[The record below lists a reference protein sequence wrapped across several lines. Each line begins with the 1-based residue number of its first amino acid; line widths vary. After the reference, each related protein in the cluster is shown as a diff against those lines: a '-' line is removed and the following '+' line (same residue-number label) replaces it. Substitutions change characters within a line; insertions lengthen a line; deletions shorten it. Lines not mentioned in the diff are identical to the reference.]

1 VWEDPAALKS
11 REDATDNHLAHLQKL
26 HDAKRPVL
34 DDHVARESHKD
45 RLRIQAQG
53 HGDAHENIVEWY
65 NEKEAYLKARPAIE
79 SVAEAQL
86 QLSGLAN
93 YLGEKQMVT
102 ETSVAQLK
110 ADGASINAD
119 VYKTQYSTY
128 TWEDP
133 AGIANR
139 ENDVD
144 AKWATLDS
152 LSTQLKADLDAALA
166 REQEKERLRLQW
178 TDLAGSFIRWTHEQ
192 KDTAASSI
200 FGYSLDEVQ
209 AYDAQ
214 MKDHDHEAD
223 VNAGNKRTEYNNTW
237 SQMQSIGIKENAY
250 SDETPDRLAAHHAS
264 LVDALNARH
273 DAYKAELDR
282 QIRNDHL
289 CKEFADLV
297 NSFSQWLSQEKDAV
311 SKSGASKE
319 DQLAKIEAL
328 MNDKEKQAAKIGPT
342 RAAEAKLEEAGIEQ
356 NRHTSLTSKDVEIQ
370 YDGFNLLL
378 GRKSEML
385 KELIELSKL
394 RGVSAEEWDEFNKN
408 FGKFDK
414 SGDGRLDSKEFKAL
428 MYSVGEELNKAQTAD
443 IFSQYA
449 QDDKISRDGYLELMV
464 KLAGDSDTKENVLD
478 GFKLLSNGKDVCDRD
493 ELARVMNPEAIE
505 FIYATLPGDQNYAG
519 WVEEVFSR

>member
-1 VWEDPAALKS
+1 V
-11 REDATDNHLAHLQKL
+11 QKK
-26 HDAKRPVL
+26 A
-34 DDHVARESHKD
+34 EY
-45 RLRIQAQG
+45 
-53 HGDAHENIVEWY
+53 ENIW
-65 NEKEAYLKARPAIE
+65 
-79 SVAEAQL
+79 
-86 QLSGLAN
+86 
-93 YLGEKQMVT
+93 
-102 ETSVAQLK
+102 
-110 ADGASINAD
+110 
-119 VYKTQYSTY
+119 
-128 TWEDP
+128 
-133 AGIANR
+133 
-139 ENDVD
+139 
-144 AKWATLDS
+144 
-152 LSTQLKADLDAALA
+152 
-166 REQEKERLRLQW
+166 
-178 TDLAGSFIRWTHEQ
+178 
-192 KDTAASSI
+192 
-200 FGYSLDEVQ
+200 
-209 AYDAQ
+209 AQ
-214 MKDHDHEAD
+214 MQK
-223 VNAGNKRTEYNNTW
+223 
-237 SQMQSIGIKENAY
+237 IGVKENAY
-250 SDETPDRLAAHHAS
+250 SQETPECLAGHWNTLQA
-264 LVDALNARH
+264 ALTQRNE
-273 DAYKAELDR
+273 AYYQELDR
-282 QIRNDHL
+282 QTRNDHL

-297 NSFSQWLSQEKDAV
+297 NSFSQWLSQEKNAV
-311 SKSGASKE
+311 SKSTAPKE
-319 DQLAKIEAL
+319 EQLSKIEAL

-356 NRHTSLTSKDVEIQ
+356 NRHTSLSAKDVEIQ